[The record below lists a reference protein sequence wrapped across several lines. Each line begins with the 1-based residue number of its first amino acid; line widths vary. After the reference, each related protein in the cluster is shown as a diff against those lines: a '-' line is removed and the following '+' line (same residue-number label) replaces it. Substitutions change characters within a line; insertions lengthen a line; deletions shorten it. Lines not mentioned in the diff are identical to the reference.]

1 MCLNKETEESL
12 HSHCM
17 TLLSSSHFQ
26 TTTATTFSVYTS
38 TKQYSSPDIG
48 ATTSAVPTQSTDD
61 GAILSLYVSVGVSG
75 AVIALIAAA
84 VIVISVTV
92 CLRKRNNKHV
102 NVTIILYQFTS
113 GQVVMKTNEAYAE
126 TRPSD
131 SDDMYAYATQPTTA
145 ILTSNAAY
153 NVHTSTDAVPTSSA
167 ARIPTSTNDAYGV
180 TCRETDIAIS
190 TNEAYGITRKAKEA
204 ASHDGEDIPAESVP
218 TSANQAYG
226 TAICQNTDDT
236 YDYI

>member
-26 TTTATTFSVYTS
+26 TTTAMTFAVYTS
-38 TKQYSSPDIG
+38 TKQYSSPGIG
-48 ATTSAVPTQSTDD
+48 ATSTPAQSTDD

-102 NVTIILYQFTS
+102 NVTIYQSSS

-126 TRPSD
+126 TRASD
-131 SDDMYAYATQPTTA
+131 SNYTDYMFAYATQPTTA
-145 ILTSNAAY
+145 ILTYNAAY
-153 NVHTSTDAVPTSSA
+153 NVRTSTDAVPTSSA
-167 ARIPTSTNDAYGV
+167 ARIPTYTNDAYGV

-204 ASHDGEDIPAESVP
+204 ASHDGADIPAESVP

-236 YDYI
+236 YNYI

>member
-26 TTTATTFSVYTS
+26 TTTTMTFAVYTS
-38 TKQYSSPDIG
+38 TRQYSSPGIG
-48 ATTSAVPTQSTDD
+48 TTSTSAVPTQSTDD
-61 GAILSLYVSVGVSG
+61 GAVLSLYVSVGVSG

-102 NVTIILYQFTS
+102 NVTIYQSAS

-126 TRPSD
+126 IRASD
-131 SDDMYAYATQPTTA
+131 SNYTDDMYAYATQPTTV
-145 ILTSNAAY
+145 ILTSNAVY
-153 NVHTSTDAVPTSSA
+153 NVHTSADVVYDLPTSSG
-167 ARIPTSTNDAYGV
+167 N
-180 TCRETDIAIS
+180 RETTT
-190 TNEAYGITRKAKEA
+190 TNEAYDVTRKASEYEVA
-204 ASHDGEDIPAESVP
+204 VP
-218 TSANQAYG
+218 IRHLNQAYG
-226 TAICQNTDDT
+226 T
-236 YDYI
+236 

>member
-26 TTTATTFSVYTS
+26 TTTATTFAVYTS
-38 TKQYSSPDIG
+38 TKQYSSPGIG
-48 ATTSAVPTQSTDD
+48 ATSTPAQSTDD

-102 NVTIILYQFTS
+102 NVTIYQSAS

-126 TRPSD
+126 TRASD

-145 ILTSNAAY
+145 ILTSNVAY
-153 NVHTSTDAVPTSSA
+153 NVHTSTDVVYDLPTSSGNKETESN
-167 ARIPTSTNDAYGV
+167 IPTT
-180 TCRETDIAIS
+180 
-190 TNEAYGITRKAKEA
+190 TNEAYDVTCKAR
-204 ASHDGEDIPAESVP
+204 SGC
-218 TSANQAYG
+218 TYTLNQAYSMS
-226 TAICQNTDDT
+226 
-236 YDYI
+236 

>member
-1 MCLNKETEESL
+1 MSC
-12 HSHCM
+12 
-17 TLLSSSHFQ
+17 
-26 TTTATTFSVYTS
+26 AVYTS
-38 TKQYSSPDIG
+38 TKQCSSPGTG
-48 ATTSAVPTQSTDD
+48 ATSTPAVPSQSADD

-75 AVIALIAAA
+75 AVIALIAAV

-92 CLRKRNNKHV
+92 CRRKRNNKHV
-102 NVTIILYQFTS
+102 NVTIYQSSS

-126 TRPSD
+126 TGASD

-153 NVHTSTDAVPTSSA
+153 NVRTSTDAVPTSSA
-167 ARIPTSTNDAYGV
+167 ARIPTYTNDAYGV

-190 TNEAYGITRKAKEA
+190 TNEAYGITRKTKEA
-204 ASHDGEDIPAESVP
+204 TSHDGADIPAESVP

-226 TAICQNTDDT
+226 TAVCQNTDDT

>member
-1 MCLNKETEESL
+1 MSC
-12 HSHCM
+12 
-17 TLLSSSHFQ
+17 
-26 TTTATTFSVYTS
+26 AVYTS
-38 TKQYSSPDIG
+38 TKQCSSPGTG
-48 ATTSAVPTQSTDD
+48 ATSTPAVPSQSADD

-102 NVTIILYQFTS
+102 NATIYQSSS

-126 TRPSD
+126 TRASD
-131 SDDMYAYATQPTTA
+131 SNYTDDMYAYATQPTTA
-145 ILTSNAAY
+145 ILTSNTAY
-153 NVHTSTDAVPTSSA
+153 NVHTSTDAVPTSST
-167 ARIPTSTNDAYGV
+167 ARILLTMHMMSLAENLIP
-180 TCRETDIAIS
+180 IS

-204 ASHDGEDIPAESVP
+204 ASHDGADIPAESVP
-218 TSANQAYG
+218 TSSNQAYG

>member
-1 MCLNKETEESL
+1 MGVCAQIRKLSIY
-12 HSHCM
+12 SF
-17 TLLSSSHFQ
+17 TLLFTLPDNHNNVLCSIYLQCSSPG
-26 TTTATTFSVYTS
+26 TGATS
-38 TKQYSSPDIG
+38 TP
-48 ATTSAVPTQSTDD
+48 AVPTQSTDD

-102 NVTIILYQFTS
+102 NVTIYQSAS

-126 TRPSD
+126 TRASD

-153 NVHTSTDAVPTSSA
+153 NVRTSTDAVPTSSA
-167 ARIPTSTNDAYGV
+167 ARIPTSTNDACGV

-190 TNEAYGITRKAKEA
+190 TNEAYGITHKA
-204 ASHDGEDIPAESVP
+204 ASHDGADIPAESVP
-218 TSANQAYG
+218 TSANPAYG

-236 YDYI
+236 YNYI

>member
-1 MCLNKETEESL
+1 MSC
-12 HSHCM
+12 
-17 TLLSSSHFQ
+17 
-26 TTTATTFSVYTS
+26 AVYTS
-38 TKQYSSPDIG
+38 TKQCSSPGTG
-48 ATTSAVPTQSTDD
+48 ATSTPAVPSQSADD

-75 AVIALIAAA
+75 AVIALIAAV

-92 CLRKRNNKHV
+92 CRRKRNNKHV
-102 NVTIILYQFTS
+102 NATIYQSSS

-126 TRPSD
+126 TRASD
-131 SDDMYAYATQPTTA
+131 FNYTDDMYVYATQPTTA
-145 ILTSNAAY
+145 ILTSNTAY
-153 NVHTSTDAVPTSSA
+153 NVHTSMDAVPTSST
-167 ARIPTSTNDAYGV
+167 ARIPTYTNDAYDV

-190 TNEAYGITRKAKEA
+190 TNEAYGITRKANEA
-204 ASHDGEDIPAESVP
+204 TSHDGTDIPAESVP

>member
-1 MCLNKETEESL
+1 MSC
-12 HSHCM
+12 
-17 TLLSSSHFQ
+17 
-26 TTTATTFSVYTS
+26 AVYTS
-38 TKQYSSPDIG
+38 TKQCSSPGTG
-48 ATTSAVPTQSTDD
+48 ATSTPAVPSQSADD

-102 NVTIILYQFTS
+102 NATIYQSSS

-126 TRPSD
+126 TRASD

-153 NVHTSTDAVPTSSA
+153 NVHTSADVVYDLPTSSGNGEID
-167 ARIPTSTNDAYGV
+167 IPTT
-180 TCRETDIAIS
+180 
-190 TNEAYGITRKAKEA
+190 TNEAYDVTCKAR
-204 ASHDGEDIPAESVP
+204 SGC
-218 TSANQAYG
+218 TYTLNQAYSMS
-226 TAICQNTDDT
+226 
-236 YDYI
+236 

>member
-1 MCLNKETEESL
+1 MCLNEETEESL

-26 TTTATTFSVYTS
+26 TTTATTFAVYTS
-38 TKQYSSPDIG
+38 TIG
-48 ATTSAVPTQSTDD
+48 ATSTPAQSTDD

-92 CLRKRNNKHV
+92 CLRKRNNKYV
-102 NVTIILYQFTS
+102 NATIYQSSS

-126 TRPSD
+126 TRASD

-153 NVHTSTDAVPTSSA
+153 NVRTSTDAVPTSSA
-167 ARIPTSTNDAYGV
+167 ARIPTYTNDAYGV

-190 TNEAYGITRKAKEA
+190 TNEVYGTTRKAKEA
-204 ASHDGEDIPAESVP
+204 ASHDGADIPAESVP
-218 TSANQAYG
+218 TSSNQAYG

>member
-1 MCLNKETEESL
+1 
-12 HSHCM
+12 M

-26 TTTATTFSVYTS
+26 TTTATTFAVYTS
-38 TKQYSSPDIG
+38 TKQYSSPGIG
-48 ATTSAVPTQSTDD
+48 TTSTSAVPTQSTDD

-102 NVTIILYQFTS
+102 NVTIYQSSS

-126 TRPSD
+126 TRASD

-153 NVHTSTDAVPTSSA
+153 NVRTSTDAVPTSSA
-167 ARIPTSTNDAYGV
+167 ARIPTYTNDAYGV

-190 TNEAYGITRKAKEA
+190 TNEAYGITRKAEEA
-204 ASHDGEDIPAESVP
+204 ASHDGADIPAESVP

-226 TAICQNTDDT
+226 TAICQNTDGT